1 MVASAG
7 ATASSSV
14 ELRVH
19 VSAGLQS
26 SKGGTFMRFSVI
38 PALMICMLPAVNS
51 HPARAAANE
60 AFLGRWDITIPA
72 EGKSRAR
79 YCWLEATIEGGTLK
93 GRFNPGGGAVFPL
106 PEITVENDE
115 LRFQHP
121 VGRLEDKLAA
131 VYRARLVGGK
141 LEGTAT
147 FGKEPPRKLTGVR
160 GPKWPTGTQK
170 KKPGTPVD
178 LFNGKDMSGWL
189 GQNSGKATGWSV
201 EDGLMVNEDRA
212 DNIYTEKK
220 FRDFKLEVEFNVAP
234 KSNSG
239 IYLRG
244 RYEIQIIDGEGRPR
258 DIHSQGALYG
268 FIVPA
273 VDVDKKAG
281 EWQKFEI
288 TLVANRVTVILNGTK
303 IIDDGEVP
311 GITGGALDASES
323 DPGPIML
330 QGDHGPVK
338 FRKVQL
344 TPLE

>member
-1 MVASAG
+1 
-7 ATASSSV
+7 
-14 ELRVH
+14 
-19 VSAGLQS
+19 
-26 SKGGTFMRFSVI
+26 
-38 PALMICMLPAVNS
+38 MIWTLSPVLTCS
-51 HPARAAANE
+51 ARAAASE
-60 AFLGRWDITIPA
+60 AFIGRWDITIPA
-72 EGKSRAR
+72 EGKNRAR
-79 YCWLEATIEGGTLK
+79 YCWLETTMEGGALK
-93 GRFNPGGGAVFPL
+93 GRFNQGGGAVFPL
-106 PEITVENDE
+106 QEISIENDE
-115 LRFQHP
+115 LNFQHP
-121 VGRLEDKLAA
+121 IGRLEDKLAA

-147 FGKEPPRKLTGVR
+147 FGKESPRKLTGVR
-160 GPKWPTGTQK
+160 APKWPTGPQK
-170 KKPGTPVD
+170 RKPGSPID

-189 GQNSGKATGWSV
+189 GQNTGKPTGWSV
-201 EDGLMVNEDRA
+201 KDGLMVNEDRA
-212 DNIYTEKK
+212 DNIYTERK

-268 FIVPA
+268 FIIPA

-288 TLVANRVTVILNGTK
+288 SIVANRVTVILNGSK

-311 GITGGALDASES
+311 GITGGALDADES
-323 DPGPIML
+323 GLGPIML

>member
-1 MVASAG
+1 
-7 ATASSSV
+7 
-14 ELRVH
+14 
-19 VSAGLQS
+19 
-26 SKGGTFMRFSVI
+26 MRFYI
-38 PALMICMLPAVNS
+38 CLALMIWTVPAIAS
-51 HPARAAANE
+51 SEAIAAGPAAAGD
-60 AFLGRWDITIPA
+60 FLGRWDITIPA

-79 YCWLEATIEGGTLK
+79 YCWLEVTMDGGMLK
-93 GRFNPGGGAVFPL
+93 GRFNQGGGAVFPL
-106 PEITVENDE
+106 PEIAVENEE

-121 VGRLEDKLAA
+121 IGRPDDRLVA
-131 VYRARLVGGK
+131 VYCARLKNGG
-141 LEGTAT
+141 LDGTAT

-160 GPKWPTGTQK
+160 GPKWPARPPKRNSGK
-170 KKPGTPVD
+170 PVD
-178 LFNGKDMSGWL
+178 LFSGKDMSGWL
-189 GQNSGKATGWSV
+189 GQNTGKPAGWSV
-201 EDGLMVNEDRA
+201 KDGVMVNEDRA

-268 FIVPA
+268 FIVPS
-273 VDVDKKAG
+273 VDADKKAG

-288 TLVANRVTVILNGTK
+288 TLAANRVTVILNGTK
-303 IIDDGEVP
+303 IIDNGEVP
-311 GITGGALDASES
+311 GITGGALDANESE
-323 DPGPIML
+323 PGPIML

-338 FRKVQL
+338 YRKVLL